1 MPHFQQQQQQQTRLF
16 HSSSPPLGSS
26 HYHYHHDR
34 DRVRSTTVLCVKK
47 DNQVV
52 LIADGQVTQGESVVM
67 KNNAKKLRRVADGVV
82 AGFAGSTADA
92 LTLFEKLEEKLNEH
106 KGQLLRACVELA
118 KMWRTDKYLRKLEA
132 VMIVADNNIALMLT
146 GGGDVL
152 EPEDGVIGIGSG
164 GYYAVA
170 AARAL
175 QDIPGLTAEQIC
187 EKAMSV
193 AADICVFTNKNFTK
207 EILTYDP
214 NKPIQD

>member
-1 MPHFQQQQQQQTRLF
+1 MI
-16 HSSSPPLGSS
+16 
-26 HYHYHHDR
+26 
-34 DRVRSTTVLCVKK
+34 
-47 DNQVV
+47 
-52 LIADGQVTQGESVVM
+52 IADGQVTQGESVVM
-67 KNNAKKLRRVADGVV
+67 KNNARKLRRVGDGVV

-92 LTLFEKLEEKLNEH
+92 LTLFEKLEEKLSEH

-132 VMIVADNNIALMLT
+132 VMIVADSNIALMLT
-146 GGGDVL
+146 GQGDVL

-175 QDIPGLTAEQIC
+175 KDIPGLTAEQIC

-207 EILTYDP
+207 EVLTNDP
-214 NKPIQD
+214 NKSIQD